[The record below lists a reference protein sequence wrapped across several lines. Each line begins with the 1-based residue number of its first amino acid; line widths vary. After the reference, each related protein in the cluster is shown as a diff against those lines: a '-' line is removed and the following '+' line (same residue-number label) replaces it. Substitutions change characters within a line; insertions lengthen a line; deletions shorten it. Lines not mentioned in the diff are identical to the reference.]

1 MFDKQRVRPILLAG
15 AIAGFG
21 GLALIGGTQ
30 PAAAQYNPYCSYPN
44 YDPYYCQV
52 YGSYAYDYPL
62 TIMATTTPM
71 AAVSLSDLAAAIASM
86 AGSGAAASAAAIS
99 TPAEAAACMPALAP
113 AAWAADTAVVAGMAV
128 VAVTAAEVAATT
140 DRGPRAAT
148 RRPARSAK
156 NFARLLDG
164 RQPRTD
170 LSTNR
175 EHRDRG
181 ETLRVAGFAYV
192 ERVVASVFQLPEQE
206 NDRPFRRPTT
216 RTIRGP
222 RRSIAGRA
230 LLSGCS
236 AADMPLLFLAV
247 FSAKTML
254 FQEVRCFSGDFSA
267 GNSGGAM
274 VRPLSALSA

>member
-71 AAVSLSDLAAAIASM
+71 AAVSLSALAAAIASVP
-86 AGSGAAASAAAIS
+86 GSGAAAFMAAASAAAIS
-99 TPAEAAACMPALAP
+99 TPAEAAACMPASAP

-128 VAVTAAEVAATT
+128 VAVTAAEVAATA

-164 RQPRTD
+164 LQPRTD
-170 LSTNR
+170 LITNR
-175 EHRDRG
+175 EHRDRS
-181 ETLRVAGFAYV
+181 ETLRMAGFAYV

-206 NDRPFRRPTT
+206 NDRPFRHPTT

-222 RRSIAGRA
+222 RRSKCAVIR
-230 LLSGCS
+230 
-236 AADMPLLFLAV
+236 LF
-247 FSAKTML
+247 
-254 FQEVRCFSGDFSA
+254 R
-267 GNSGGAM
+267 
-274 VRPLSALSA
+274 R

>member
-1 MFDKQRVRPILLAG
+1 
-15 AIAGFG
+15 
-21 GLALIGGTQ
+21 
-30 PAAAQYNPYCSYPN
+30 
-44 YDPYYCQV
+44 
-52 YGSYAYDYPL
+52 
-62 TIMATTTPM
+62 
-71 AAVSLSDLAAAIASM
+71 
-86 AGSGAAASAAAIS
+86 
-99 TPAEAAACMPALAP
+99 
-113 AAWAADTAVVAGMAV
+113 MAV

-156 NFARLLDG
+156 NFARLLNG
-164 RQPRTD
+164 LQPRTD

-175 EHRDRG
+175 EHRDRS
-181 ETLRVAGFAYV
+181 ETLRMAGFAYV

-247 FSAKTML
+247 FSAKNML

-274 VRPLSALSA
+274 VRPLSASSA

>member
-1 MFDKQRVRPILLAG
+1 M
-15 AIAGFG
+15 
-21 GLALIGGTQ
+21 TT
-30 PAAAQYNPYCSYPN
+30 
-44 YDPYYCQV
+44 
-52 YGSYAYDYPL
+52 PL

-71 AAVSLSDLAAAIASM
+71 AAVSLSALAAAIASM
-86 AGSGAAASAAAIS
+86 AGSGAAAFMAAASAAAIS
-99 TPAEAAACMPALAP
+99 APAEAAACMPASAP
-113 AAWAADTAVVAGMAV
+113 AALAADTAVVAVTAAEA
-128 VAVTAAEVAATT
+128 AVTAAEVAATT

-148 RRPARSAK
+148 RRRARSAK
-156 NFARLLDG
+156 NFARLLNG
-164 RQPRTD
+164 LQPRTD

-175 EHRDRG
+175 EHRDRS
-181 ETLRVAGFAYV
+181 ETLRMAGFAYV

-247 FSAKTML
+247 FSAKTMS
-254 FQEVRCFSGDFSA
+254 FQEVRCFPGDYSA
-267 GNSGGAM
+267 GNSGGAA
-274 VRPLSALSA
+274 VRPLSASSA